1 MRKNIFITVTTLLTV
16 ALFAVSA
23 EAQKKTSKRAS
34 SEKSLKSDF
43 EGLGD
48 NEAFLEKAKT
58 MNGESKARIVQNR
71 TVDLN
76 NRFEIGGNY
85 GINGGG
91 DSYVNT
97 QNLGAY
103 VDFHFNPRWAIGVR
117 YQHSYNELTS
127 EGKVQYDRAREAQQ
141 NDPASTQDFVG
152 VDFPID
158 TSLVT
163 VSYAPIYG
171 KLNLFDS
178 GIAHFDI
185 YALVGYGVMKLD
197 SGNSNTYAAGIGSG
211 IWLNQYF
218 STRLEVR
225 YQAYEDLIGTQDRK
239 QNIIQGLFSI
249 GVLL

>member
-1 MRKNIFITVTTLLTV
+1 MKKYVLVASIFLGVLFSVSTNAQSKKNT
-16 ALFAVSA
+16 
-23 EAQKKTSKRAS
+23 KKTTS
-34 SEKSLKSDF
+34 SQSLKSEF
-43 EGLGD
+43 QSLGD

-58 MNGESKARIVQNR
+58 LNAESKTRIVQNR

-76 NRFEIGGNY
+76 SRFEIGGNY

-117 YQHSYNELTS
+117 YQKSYNELTS
-127 EGKVQYDRAREAQQ
+127 EGKAQYDRARAAQQ
-141 NDPASTQDFVG
+141 NDPGSNQDFVG

-158 TSLVT
+158 TGLFT

-171 KLNLFDS
+171 KLNLFDVS
-178 GIAHFDI
+178 VAHFDI
-185 YALVGYGVMKLD
+185 YGLVGYGVMKLN
-197 SGNSNTYAAGIGSG
+197 SGNTDTYTAGIGSG

-218 STRLEVR
+218 ATRLEVR
-225 YQAYEDLIGTQDRK
+225 YQAYEDFIGTLNRK
-239 QNIIQGLFSI
+239 QNIIQGMFSI
-249 GVLL
+249 GILL

>member
-1 MRKNIFITVTTLLTV
+1 MKTAIIATLAIL
-16 ALFAVSA
+16 LSVSTDA
-23 EAQKKTSKRAS
+23 YAQKRSNKKS
-34 SEKSLKSDF
+34 SLKSEF
-43 EGLGD
+43 QGLGD

-58 MNGESKARIVQNR
+58 LNAESRTRVVQNR

-103 VDFHFNPRWAIGVR
+103 VDFHFNPRWAIGIR
-117 YQHSYNELTS
+117 YQKSYNELTS
-127 EGKVQYDRAREAQQ
+127 EGKAQYDKARAAQQ
-141 NDPASTQDFVG
+141 NDPGSNQDFVG

-158 TSLVT
+158 TGLFT

-171 KLNLFDS
+171 KLNLFDTS
-178 GIAHFDI
+178 VAHFDI
-185 YALVGYGVMKLD
+185 YGLVGYGVMKLD
-197 SGNSNTYAAGIGSG
+197 SGNTDTYTAGIGSG

-218 STRLEVR
+218 ATRLEVR
-225 YQAYEDLIGTQDRK
+225 YQAYEDLIGTQNRK
-239 QNIIQGLFSI
+239 QNIIQGMFSI
-249 GVLL
+249 GILL